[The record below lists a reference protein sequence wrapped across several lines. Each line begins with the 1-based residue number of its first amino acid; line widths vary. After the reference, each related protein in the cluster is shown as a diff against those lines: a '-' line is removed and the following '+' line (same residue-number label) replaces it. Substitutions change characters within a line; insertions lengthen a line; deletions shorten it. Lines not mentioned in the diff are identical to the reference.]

1 MGSEPSALV
10 SDVVTSD
17 VPADLTTAEEQL
29 NDVSESLSSSE
40 TFTAPGP
47 SASPRPPNS
56 LSPGDPPGASDV
68 LNPTS
73 NSPSIGNA
81 PVVGQ
86 NPGLGFMGAMSGVES
101 GTLGLGNVE
110 NGQGTLA
117 IEPVNDR
124 LGVAETLSTFDLPA
138 RRVPGLSASTGVE
151 VASSAINDPFDAG
164 SLLAYFLVGSSVAGS
179 PVPGSSGATTEAAA
193 QLVALSETSLDL
205 VGTLLITA
213 LNAPLVSVLSNAP
226 GATLASVTE
235 NLAEVNTSFLLAVPS
250 QGQGRFRPLNTGE
263 SGGVEAVET
272 ETETPVGQGQGQGAG
287 APPWV
292 RFVLGVDELIEQL
305 RQENDDAFFGDEEST
320 EAGKSAEGDLGDPF
334 SLLFPGVA
342 IPPANEPAP
351 GPSLGGRSPHVARG
365 DTQVIDA
372 AMSSLWALTP
382 TDAPSIA
389 AMNAFDAADEVGLQS
404 PKPVPVWVPLVL
416 STTLVI
422 RTSSLAEGLRDRRRG
437 VEESSTDRK
446 KLRLNGTNKK
456 GVRTD
461 RMP

>member
-1 MGSEPSALV
+1 M
-10 SDVVTSD
+10 SDDVTSE
-17 VPADLTTAEEQL
+17 VRADLTTADEHL
-29 NDVSESLSSSE
+29 NDSSE
-40 TFTAPGP
+40 LPSVSQTFTAPGP
-47 SASPRPPNS
+47 SASPPPPNS
-56 LSPGDPPGASDV
+56 LSPGGPPGPSAV

-73 NSPSIGNA
+73 NSPSSGNA
-81 PVVGQ
+81 PVMAQ
-86 NPGLGFMGAMSGVES
+86 NPELVFMGDMSGVEP

-117 IEPVNDR
+117 IEPVNDQ

-151 VASSAINDPFDAG
+151 VGSSAINDPFDAG

-179 PVPGSSGATTEAAA
+179 PVPGNSGATTEAAA

-235 NLAEVNTSFLLAVPS
+235 NQAEVNTSFLLAVPS
-250 QGQGRFRPLNTGE
+250 QGQGRFRPFNTGE

-272 ETETPVGQGQGQGAG
+272 ETKTPVGQGQGQGAG

-292 RFVLGVDELIEQL
+292 RSVLGVDELIQQL
-305 RQENDDAFFGDEEST
+305 RQENHDAFFGDEESAET
-320 EAGKSAEGDLGDPF
+320 GKSAEGDLGDPF
-334 SLLFPGVA
+334 SLLFPSVP

-351 GPSLGGRSPHVARG
+351 GPSLGGRSPHVGRG
-365 DTQVIDA
+365 DTQVVDE
-372 AMSSLWALTP
+372 AMGSLWALTP
-382 TDAPSIA
+382 TNAPSIA

-404 PKPVPVWVPLVL
+404 PEPVSVWVPLVL

-422 RTSSLAEGLRDRRRG
+422 RTSPLAEGLRDRRRG
-437 VEESSTDRK
+437 VESLTDRK

-456 GVRTD
+456 GVRKD

>member
-1 MGSEPSALV
+1 M
-10 SDVVTSD
+10 
-17 VPADLTTAEEQL
+17 
-29 NDVSESLSSSE
+29 
-40 TFTAPGP
+40 
-47 SASPRPPNS
+47 
-56 LSPGDPPGASDV
+56 
-68 LNPTS
+68 
-73 NSPSIGNA
+73 
-81 PVVGQ
+81 GQ
-86 NPGLGFMGAMSGVES
+86 NPGLGFMGGMSGVES
-101 GTLGLGNVE
+101 GTLGLGNVG
-110 NGQGTLA
+110 NGHGTLA
-117 IEPVNDR
+117 IEPVNDQ

-151 VASSAINDPFDAG
+151 VGSSAINDPFDAG

-193 QLVALSETSLDL
+193 QLVALSETSLAL

-213 LNAPLVSVLSNAP
+213 LDAPLVSVLGNAP

-235 NLAEVNTSFLLAVPS
+235 NQAEVNTSFLSAVPS

-292 RFVLGVDELIEQL
+292 RSVLGVDELIQQL
-305 RQENDDAFFGDEEST
+305 RQENHDAFFGDEESAET
-320 EAGKSAEGDLGDPF
+320 GKSAEGDLGDPF
-334 SLLFPGVA
+334 SLLFPSVA

-365 DTQVIDA
+365 DTQVIDE
-372 AMSSLWALTP
+372 AMGSLWALTP

-389 AMNAFDAADEVGLQS
+389 AMNAFDAPDEVGLQS
-404 PKPVPVWVPLVL
+404 PEPVPVWVPLVL

-437 VEESSTDRK
+437 VESSTDRK

-456 GVRTD
+456 GVRKD